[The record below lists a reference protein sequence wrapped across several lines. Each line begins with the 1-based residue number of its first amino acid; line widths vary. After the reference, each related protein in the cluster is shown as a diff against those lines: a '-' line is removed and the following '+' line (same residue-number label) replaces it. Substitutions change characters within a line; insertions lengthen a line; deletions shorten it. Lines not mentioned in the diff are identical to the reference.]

1 MGLRHGWGTRADESV
16 EVSLLLVGEGLVS
29 EPDVAELYGAGAV
42 AGDGIGGRDDD
53 GRGVDEL
60 EDAFGGSHG
69 RLQDVVFLAEV
80 LNGAEEA
87 LRVLDET
94 DEDADGDRSEEAGD
108 AGRMQAERSTA
119 AEKSR
124 KARRSRLKSWTTGI
138 PETYSWVK
146 ELMRAVAARWRR

>member
-1 MGLRHGWGTRADESV
+1 MGLRHGWGTRADEAV
-16 EVSLLLVGEGLVS
+16 QVFTLFVGEGLVS

-94 DEDADGDRSEEAGD
+94 DEDADGDGAEEAGD
-108 AGRMQAERSTA
+108 AGRMQAERSSGVEEGVVVQDGFA
-119 AEKSR
+119 A
-124 KARRSRLKSWTTGI
+124 A
-138 PETYSWVK
+138 PEDQGDGGGG
-146 ELMRAVAARWRR
+146 EEQIGRASC